1 MQSAQ
6 YMFVIYTPHVITPHL
21 SMEFEADLPIPF
33 FVPRSCS
40 TNAGTRVPQAVQ
52 TFDRGELNGQ
62 TIYVSVHE
70 P

>member
-1 MQSAQ
+1 MIHGDTRYRHLPQLMTVQLYKIPYTSLTSLAIQ
-6 YMFVIYTPHVITPHL
+6 TMFHL
-21 SMEFEADLPIPF
+21 SDQTCLDE
-33 FVPRSCS
+33 
-40 TNAGTRVPQAVQ
+40 AVQ

>member
-1 MQSAQ
+1 MMRQ
-6 YMFVIYTPHVITPHL
+6 
-21 SMEFEADLPIPF
+21 
-33 FVPRSCS
+33 
-40 TNAGTRVPQAVQ
+40 RVPKNLEDRDIKKAFEDIGRVTKCEVEHGVAIITFANSSHAKKAVQ

>member
-1 MQSAQ
+1 MTVQLYKIPYTSLTSLAIQ
-6 YMFVIYTPHVITPHL
+6 TMFHL
-21 SMEFEADLPIPF
+21 SDQTCLDE
-33 FVPRSCS
+33 
-40 TNAGTRVPQAVQ
+40 AVQ